1 MAKNRKLQ
9 PTADSYENMM
19 ARVGMNTPN
28 QHSASTY
35 RPNWTSRNRMLIE
48 NAYRSSWI
56 IGAAVDS
63 VADDMTRK
71 GIRITS
77 EIDPKARGVLESL
90 FDEME
95 LWENLNNIIKWSRLY
110 GGALGLILIEGQ
122 APFTPLRP
130 ETIGKGRFKGLL
142 PLDRWQIQPDL
153 NRRIKVIGKDLGKPE
168 FYNITNTGRGIPT
181 WKIHHSRLI
190 RFDGVTLP
198 YQQAQ
203 TENEWGMSIVERI
216 FDRLTAFDSATTGA
230 AQLVYKAHL
239 RTYSIDKLREIIA
252 LGGAK
257 LDALLKHMDMIRQ
270 FQSNEGMT
278 LMDKNDVFETHTYS
292 FSGLD
297 KVLAQFAEQ
306 ISGAVGIPL
315 VRLFGQSPQG
325 FSTGDSDL
333 ANYYDNIGTQQERRL
348 RQPIRRLLDVMHRS
362 EFGQELPE
370 DFTFEF
376 NPLWQ
381 MSDLDRS
388 TIAMNT
394 VNALNGAL
402 DGGMMNLKAAMNDLR
417 EMADVTGIGSSI
429 SDEDINNAEDE
440 APPLSE
446 LGASQPNTGEL
457 AESNTNLNGAQISS
471 MVEIVSSVAAGELP
485 RDTGIQMLVTSYHMD
500 STEAE
505 RIMGSVGDGFTA
517 KSTEGGSGDDPQTVP
532 AGGKPIPNQSTKDSA
547 GGRKHR
553 QGVLR
558 WFK

>member
-168 FYNITNTGRGIPT
+168 FYNITNTGRGIPA

-239 RTYSIDKLREIIA
+239 RTYSIDQLREIIA
-252 LGGAK
+252 FGGAR
-257 LDALLKHMDMIRQ
+257 LDALLKHLDMIRH

-278 LMDKNDVFETHTYS
+278 LLDKKDVFETHTYS

-325 FSTGDSDL
+325 FSTGESDL

-429 SDEDINNAEDE
+429 SDEDINNAETE
-440 APPLSE
+440 PP
-446 LGASQPNTGEL
+446 
-457 AESNTNLNGAQISS
+457 
-471 MVEIVSSVAAGELP
+471 P
-485 RDTGIQMLVTSYHMD
+485 RLDINH
-500 STEAE
+500 TEPL
-505 RIMGSVGDGFTA
+505 T
-517 KSTEGGSGDDPQTVP
+517 
-532 AGGKPIPNQSTKDSA
+532 AGGKPISNQSTKDSA

-553 QGVLR
+553 QGILR

>member
-1 MAKNRKLQ
+1 MAKNRKI

-35 RPNWTSRNRMLIE
+35 RPNWTSRNRMLVE
-48 NAYRSSWI
+48 YAYRSSWI
-56 IGAAVDS
+56 VGAAVDS

-77 EIDPKARGVLESL
+77 EIDPEARGVLESL
-90 FDEME
+90 FDELE

-110 GGALGLILIEGQ
+110 GGAVGLILIEGQ

-130 ETIGKGRFKGLL
+130 ETIGNGKFGGLL
-142 PLDRWQIQPDL
+142 PLDRWQVEPDL
-153 NRRIKVIGKDLGKPE
+153 NRRIKEIGKDLGKPE
-168 FYNITNTGRGIPT
+168 FYNITNTGRGIPA

-203 TENEWGMSIVERI
+203 TENEWGMSVVERI
-216 FDRLTAFDSATTGA
+216 YDRLTAFDSATTGA

-239 RTYSIDKLREIIA
+239 RTYGIDKLREIIA
-252 LGGAK
+252 MGGVR

-278 LMDKNDVFETHTYS
+278 LTDKNDVFETHQYS

-297 KVLAQFAEQ
+297 NVLAQFAEQ
-306 ISGAVGIPL
+306 IAGAVGIPL

-325 FSTGDSDL
+325 FSTGDADL

-362 EFGQELPE
+362 EFEQPLPD

-388 TIAMNT
+388 TIAVNT

-402 DGGMMNLKAAMNDLR
+402 DSGMMNLKAAMTDLR
-417 EMADVTGIGSSI
+417 ETADVTGIGGSI
-429 SDEDINNAEDE
+429 TDEDINNADDGS
-440 APPLSE
+440 PPQLGE
-446 LGASQPNTGEL
+446 LGNVMPPAN
-457 AESNTNLNGAQISS
+457 AEQSGNVDLNGAQISS
-471 MVEIVSSVAAGELP
+471 MVEIVSSVAAGLLP
-485 RDTGIQMLVTSYHMD
+485 RDTGIQMLISSYNM
-500 STEAE
+500 TPQEAE
-505 RIMGSVGDGFTA
+505 QIMGSVGNGFTA
-517 KSTEGGSGDDPQTVP
+517 KQEDPSADPPTRDPV
-532 AGGKPIPNQSTKDSA
+532 PNQSTGDSA
-547 GGRKHR
+547 SGRRNRKR
-553 QGVLR
+553 FLR
-558 WFK
+558 WFQ

>member
-1 MAKNRKLQ
+1 MAKSNHKSQ
-9 PTADSYENMM
+9 PTADSYENML
-19 ARVGMNTPN
+19 ARVGMHTQN

-71 GIRITS
+71 GFRITS

-90 FDEME
+90 FDELE
-95 LWENLNNIIKWSRLY
+95 LWENLNNILKWSRLY
-110 GGALGLILIEGQ
+110 GGALGMILIEGQ
-122 APFTPLRP
+122 APFAPLRP
-130 ETIGKGRFKGLL
+130 ETIGKGKFKGLL
-142 PLDRWQIQPDL
+142 PLDRWQVEPDL
-153 NRRIKVIGKDLGKPE
+153 NRRIKEIGKDLGKPE
-168 FYNITNTGRGIPT
+168 FYAISSTGRGIPA

-198 YQQAQ
+198 YQPAQ
-203 TENEWGMSIVERI
+203 TENEWGMSVVERI
-216 FDRLTAFDSATTGA
+216 YDRLTAFDSATTGA

-252 LGGAK
+252 RGGAP
-257 LDALLKHMDMIRQ
+257 LDALLKHMDMIRM

-278 LMDKNDVFETHTYS
+278 LMDKNDVFETHQYS

-297 KVLAQFAEQ
+297 NVLAQFAEQ

-325 FSTGDSDL
+325 FSTGDADL

-362 EFGQELPE
+362 EFGQPLPE

-388 TIAMNT
+388 TIAVNT

-417 EMADVTGIGSSI
+417 ETADITGIGGSI
-429 SDEDINNAEDE
+429 TDEDINNADDG
-440 APPLSE
+440 APPQLDN
-446 LGASQPNTGEL
+446 LGNAVLPNVGVEGTG
-457 AESNTNLNGAQISS
+457 STDLNGAQISS
-471 MVEIVSSVAAGELP
+471 MVEIVSSVAAGTLP
-485 RDTGIQMLVTSYHMD
+485 RDTGIQMLMSSYNMAQ
-500 STEAE
+500 SEAE
-505 RIMGSVGDGFTA
+505 RIMGSVGDGFVA
-517 KSTEGGSGDDPQTVP
+517 KSEAESTEN
-532 AGGKPIPNQSTKDSA
+532 IQSTGKSVPDKPTGDSQS
-547 GGRKHR
+547 HR
-553 QGVLR
+553 GNRFPILR

>member
-1 MAKNRKLQ
+1 MAKNNRKPQ

-19 ARVGMNTPN
+19 ARVGMQTPN

-35 RPNWTSRNRMLIE
+35 KPNWTSRNRMLIE

-63 VADDMTRK
+63 VSDDMTRK

-77 EIDPKARGVLESL
+77 EIDPKARGVLESM
-90 FDEME
+90 FDELE

-130 ETIGKGRFKGLL
+130 ETIGQGKFKGLL
-142 PLDRWQIQPDL
+142 PLDRWQVNPDL

-168 FYNITNTGRGIPT
+168 FYNITNTGRGIPA

-278 LMDKNDVFETHTYS
+278 LMDKNDVFETHTYT

-325 FSTGDSDL
+325 FSTGDADL

-348 RQPIRRLLDVMHRS
+348 RQPLRRLLDVMHRS

-429 SDEDINNAEDE
+429 SDEDINNAENE

-446 LGASQPNTGEL
+446 LGPSQSNTGEFT
-457 AESNTNLNGAQISS
+457 ESNTNLNGAQISS

-517 KSTEGGSGDDPQTVP
+517 KSTEGSGDDPQTVP

-553 QGVLR
+553 QGILR